1 MLNKTLKLALDS
13 REDFKNYRLL
23 NTVEVAGDE
32 TFSDIMDTTGIQAQS
47 SEFVGNIPYID
58 VPYSFV
64 ADIYKKDSDTLLKEK
79 YHLNIMGSS
88 TNRYWTEENN
98 KITFHRYYNH
108 VTNAASNAPNKIR
121 VSLLDPEAPTSSSF
135 NGNIGT
141 NHSMLVS
148 TELVVKALNNM
159 PLVGGETPSSLTNWN
174 TEYYICPRIT
184 YNQLKWPSP
193 LTQYEPYLL
202 LKSFIQTDDN
212 FSEYFNLTL
221 EEENEDY
228 LGWYKLSPKMRY
240 NFTESDIEINIW
252 YENSSYS
259 RSNKIKLIIPKT
271 NISQY
276 YFTVLDAGE
285 YKLFNDAS
293 NVNVEI
299 SNFNYRS
306 FTRHVRLEGTVEG
319 TGELINL
326 YPYMDNITPKV
337 SYRNISSYMIDNV
350 PTELTRDDKNERFT
364 LSIPVEYIQRY
375 VPPIDENN
383 DNRNIEISIS
393 CKRPNSTPDADG
405 IYHSVST
412 HFNIIESLPE
422 VAKINPIKGYEINGS
437 THGLLNFSDSSNP
450 ISVGIPDT
458 SSYVLRVEAVDKNGN
473 TIENY
478 PCFEYPNYKNAEAEP
493 YNAVALSERYGIT
506 NNLKYNFS
514 MRPEKGYCLNDSNQS
529 HAGGTAYISIGD
541 KRRYDPH
548 PLSGGTFTMRID
560 GGRLVNDGKNAE
572 QHFYYRWNNKYY
584 SSTDET
590 GGMTINFKNSNG
602 SMGTSC
608 QLFVYG
614 KLAYGSNNT
623 ERGLPVDI
631 TSFFEFEPKTISDT
645 TNSGIEL
652 NLNSSGT
659 ITIPTGLVPGQTYTF
674 VELIKAKLKSDPTF
688 TIEGSVTFI
697 LQP

>member
-1 MLNKTLKLALDS
+1 MLNKNLKLAIDS
-13 REDFKNYRLL
+13 REDVKNYRLL
-23 NTVEVAGDE
+23 NIAETTGNE
-32 TFSDIMDTTGIQAQS
+32 TFSDIMDTTGIQKQGC
-47 SEFVGNIPYID
+47 EFIGNIPYIN

-79 YHLNIMGSS
+79 YHFNIMGSS

-98 KITFHRYYNH
+98 KITFHRYYRH
-108 VTNAASNAPNKIR
+108 VTSPAPNEPNKIR
-121 VSLLDPEAPTSSSF
+121 VSLLDPETPTSPSF
-135 NGNIGT
+135 NGNIGS

-148 TELVVKALNNM
+148 TELVVRALNNM
-159 PLVGGETPSSLTNWN
+159 PLIGGETPSSLYDWS

-184 YNQLKWPSP
+184 YNQMGSSSTLS
-193 LTQYEPYLL
+193 QYEPYPL
-202 LKSFIQTDDN
+202 LKNFIQTDDN

-221 EEENEDY
+221 EEENKDY
-228 LGWYKLSPKMRY
+228 LGWYKLSPKTQY
-240 NFTESDIEINIW
+240 NFTESDIETNIW
-252 YENSSYS
+252 YINSTYS
-259 RSNKIKLIIPKT
+259 KSNKIKLIIPKT
-271 NISQY
+271 NISYY

-285 YKLFNDAS
+285 YKLFNEAS

-299 SNFNYRS
+299 SNFNYGS

-319 TGELINL
+319 TDELINL
-326 YPYMDNITPKV
+326 YPYIDDITPTV
-337 SYRNISSYMIDNV
+337 SYQNISNYMRDNV

-364 LSIPVEYIQRY
+364 LSIPVEYIQRN
-375 VPPIDENN
+375 VPPVDENN
-383 DNRNIEISIS
+383 DNRNIKISIS
-393 CKRPNSTPDADG
+393 CKQPNGTPDGGG
-405 IYHSVST
+405 IYPSVSA

-422 VAKINPIKGYEINGS
+422 VAKINPIKGYETNGS

-458 SSYVLRVEAVDKNGN
+458 SSYSLRVEAVDKNGN
-473 TIENY
+473 IIENY
-478 PCFEYPNYKNAEAEP
+478 PCFEYPNYENTKVEP
-493 YNAVALSERYGIT
+493 YNAVMLSEQHGIM
-506 NNLKYNFS
+506 NNFKYNFA
-514 MRPEKGYCLNDSNQS
+514 MRPKKGYCLNDSHQS
-529 HAGGTAYISIGD
+529 HAGGMALISIGD

-548 PLSGGTFTMRID
+548 PLSGGTFRMRID
-560 GGRLVNDGKNAE
+560 GGWLVNGGKNAE
-572 QHFYYRWNNKYY
+572 RHFYYRWNNKYY
-584 SSTDET
+584 SSTDEI
-590 GGMTINFKNSNG
+590 GGMTINLKNSNG
-602 SMGTSC
+602 SMDTSC

-688 TIEGSVTFI
+688 TIEGSVTFV